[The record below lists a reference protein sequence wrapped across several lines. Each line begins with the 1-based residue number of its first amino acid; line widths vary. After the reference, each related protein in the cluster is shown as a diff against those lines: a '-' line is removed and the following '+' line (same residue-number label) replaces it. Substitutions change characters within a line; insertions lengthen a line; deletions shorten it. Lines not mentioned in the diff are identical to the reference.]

1 MRISTERGRF
11 RSLGGTHG
19 EKSERLN
26 ATQNG
31 LTDVPRLLFA
41 SSLLSGFAQF
51 FLYAQYDDFSI
62 YAEEESND
70 PAENTL
76 PQNISYELII
86 GNETYTLDNLATY
99 NVSVELQL
107 PDTRSLR
114 HLFMLNTAFIDAVW
128 QPFETIED
136 FLFELL
142 TLQVDDHLDY
152 VSNNW
157 QKVAK
162 FETGYLICL
171 AFGLLF
177 VISMPIVGLI
187 FCSCRLCNNC
197 GGRRYQDIKD
207 AKSGWRIFHFL
218 ALMLTNSILII
229 PMVFIFLTN
238 DWIGTVL
245 QEAGPA
251 VLANIDHI
259 YGYTGSIKTQ
269 MDDIYNNYKFVENLT
284 TLQLENIGS
293 VLGDPIQTELRASFN
308 PLFGE
313 LGEFQIVLDGVTS
326 TLSSVDQNLA
336 RISNGVKTFEG
347 TLETIKTS
355 IEADLA
361 FDNCD
366 KNAACSMLKGFTAKL
381 QLGGD
386 FQSLDDMS
394 LEIKELQDAL
404 ARYNLTNVI
413 ILGENAINDIPNTI
427 DRYTSSMI
435 NDIIGPGGIFESVD
449 QDVQRVIDQVD
460 DYLDVNNTIDLQE
473 HRQTVQ
479 DIANE
484 IPEAEKYRN
493 IIGLTIGSMVA
504 LVVGANSL
512 GIMLGFCGY
521 KREATPTNRSS
532 ASNLGGIFLMMSV
545 SFSFIFGWLLMMLSI
560 IAFTVGGHGEKYFC
574 QTMQEDSQGNFTGL
588 EFLHDLGASMGYN
601 YPLDLVRPVNF
612 TFENSTENGFMSPTE
627 YFSMCKNNTGLY
639 KLLELDQMFDLDE
652 LFNLTKYNQLVDEQ
666 FDQIGAVLNGTL
678 DGFLSEDDIANIEV
692 LKNGSWRHI
701 DYATYLKEVNKG
713 LTSIDLESFAGML
726 NETSVDIENN
736 PSPMTNIEKATT
748 VAKLQ
753 KHSYDVLNLYQTQIE
768 PLESA
773 LADLENDLDNL
784 KDTAETVDS
793 SLDALIEEAR
803 IVNETLITVT
813 PESLNQIA
821 RRYSSDIAGRI
832 QTFSSW
838 LKVQVEEN
846 VGACQPIY
854 GIYTN
859 VMNIACS
866 YFVDSLNAFWFSLA
880 WATVFLI
887 PSMIF
892 GAKLHK
898 WFRRMK
904 QEEYFDEVA
913 LGMNRS
919 GQFYNEGFDSE
930 SDYSYSD

>member
-1 MRISTERGRF
+1 MFT
-11 RSLGGTHG
+11 
-19 EKSERLN
+19 
-26 ATQNG
+26 
-31 LTDVPRLLFA
+31 RLLFV
-41 SSLLSGFAQF
+41 SSLLSGFA
-51 FLYAQYDDFSI
+51 LYAQYDDFSI
-62 YAEEESND
+62 YTEEESND
-70 PAENTL
+70 PADNNL
-76 PQNISYELII
+76 PQNISYELVV
-86 GNETYTLDNLATY
+86 GNETYTLENLPTY
-99 NVSVELQL
+99 NVSIELQL

-128 QPFETIED
+128 QPFATIED

-157 QKVAK
+157 QQVAK

-171 AFGLLF
+171 AFGFLF
-177 VISMPIVGLI
+177 VILMPIIGLI
-187 FCSCRLCNNC
+187 FCSCRLCSNC

-218 ALMLTNSILII
+218 ALMLTNSVLII

-269 MDDIYNNYKFVENLT
+269 MDDIYENYKFVENLT
-284 TLQLENIGS
+284 TLQLENIGT
-293 VLGDPIQTELRASFN
+293 VLGDPIQTELRASFD
-308 PLFGE
+308 PLFSE
-313 LGEFQIVLDGVTS
+313 LDDFQTVLDGVTT
-326 TLSSVDQNLA
+326 TLSSVDKNLA
-336 RISNGVKTFEG
+336 TISSSVQNFEG
-347 TLETIKTS
+347 TLETIKAS

-361 FDNCD
+361 FENCD

-381 QLGGD
+381 QLGGN
-386 FQSLDDMS
+386 FQSVSFWTEIYPELGQVADFFKYIYYPFLETLDNMS
-394 LEIKELQDAL
+394 QEIRDLQNTL
-404 ARYNLTNVI
+404 AKYNLTNVI
-413 ILGENAINDIPNTI
+413 ILGENAIDSIPTTI
-427 DRYTSSMI
+427 DEYSSSMI
-435 NDIIGPGGIFESVD
+435 NDLIGPGGILERID
-449 QDVQRVIDQVD
+449 QDVLSVIDQVD

-473 HRQTVQ
+473 HRQTVE
-479 DIANE
+479 DISNG
-484 IPEAEKYRN
+484 IPEIEKYRN

-504 LVVGANSL
+504 LVVGTNSL

-545 SFSFIFGWLLMMLSI
+545 SFSFIFGWLLMILSM

-574 QTMQEDSQGNFTGL
+574 QTMQEDMTGNFTGL
-588 EFLHDLGASMGYN
+588 EFYSKYLLNLISNTTTNSSSTFDLQSS
-601 YPLDLVRPVNF
+601 LL
-612 TFENSTENGFMSPTE
+612 
-627 YFSMCKNNTGLY
+627 MCKNNTGLY
-639 KLLELDQMFDLDE
+639 KLLELEQMFNLDE
-652 LFNLTKYNQLVDEQ
+652 LFNLTKYNELVDEQ

-678 DGFLSEDDIANIEV
+678 NGFLNEDDIDNIEI
-692 LKNGSWRHI
+692 LKNGSWKYI
-701 DYATYLKEVNKG
+701 DYSTYLREVNKG

-736 PSPMTNIEKATT
+736 PSPMTNIEKVST

-773 LADLENDLDNL
+773 LVDLEIDLDNL
-784 KDTAETVDS
+784 KDTAETIDS
-793 SLDALIEEAR
+793 SLDSLIEEAR

-813 PESLNQIA
+813 PESLTQIA
-821 RRYSSDIAGRI
+821 TLYSNDIAGRI

-880 WATVFLI
+880 WATVFFI

-913 LGMNRS
+913 LGVNRS
-919 GQFYNEGFDSE
+919 GQFYNEYGSRRTH
-930 SDYSYSD
+930 SYHNPPPYNPHFIKSSPS

>member
-1 MRISTERGRF
+1 MF
-11 RSLGGTHG
+11 
-19 EKSERLN
+19 
-26 ATQNG
+26 A
-31 LTDVPRLLFA
+31 RLLFV
-41 SSLLSGFAQF
+41 SSLLSGCA
-51 FLYAQYDDFSI
+51 LYAQYDDFSI
-62 YAEEESND
+62 YTEEESND
-70 PAENTL
+70 PAENNL
-76 PQNISYELII
+76 PQNISYELVV
-86 GNETYTLDNLATY
+86 GNETYTLENLPTY
-99 NVSVELQL
+99 NVSIELKL

-128 QPFETIED
+128 QPFATIED

-157 QKVAK
+157 QQVAK
-162 FETGYLICL
+162 FETGYLVCL
-171 AFGLLF
+171 AFGFLF

-187 FCSCRLCNNC
+187 FCSCRLCSNC

-218 ALMLTNSILII
+218 ALMLTNSVLII

-259 YGYTGSIKTQ
+259 YGYTGSIKNQ
-269 MDDIYNNYKFVENLT
+269 MDDIYGNYKFVENLT

-293 VLGDPIQTELRASFN
+293 VLGDPIQTELRASFD

-313 LGEFQIVLDGVTS
+313 LGEFQTVLDGVTT
-326 TLSSVDQNLA
+326 TLNSVDKNLAKISSSVQN
-336 RISNGVKTFEG
+336 FEG
-347 TLETIKTS
+347 TLETIKAN
-355 IEADLA
+355 IEVDLA
-361 FDNCD
+361 FENCD

-381 QLGGD
+381 QLGGN
-386 FQSLDDMS
+386 FQSVSFWTEIYPELGQVADFFKYIYYPFLETLDNMS
-394 LEIKELQDAL
+394 QEIKDLQDTL
-404 ARYNLTNVI
+404 AKYNLTNVI
-413 ILGENAINDIPNTI
+413 ILGEDAIDNIPTTI
-427 DRYTSSMI
+427 DEYSNSMI
-435 NDIIGPGGIFESVD
+435 NDLIGPNGILERID
-449 QDVQRVIDQVD
+449 QDVLSVIDQVA

-473 HRQTVQ
+473 HRKTVE
-479 DIANE
+479 DISNS
-484 IPEAEKYRN
+484 IPEIEKYRN
-493 IIGLTIGSMVA
+493 TIGLTIGSMVA
-504 LVVGANSL
+504 LVVGTNSL

-545 SFSFIFGWLLMMLSI
+545 SFSFIFGWLLMILSM
-560 IAFTVGGHGEKYFC
+560 IAFSVGGHGEKYFC
-574 QTMQEDSQGNFTGL
+574 QTMQEDTTGNFTGL
-588 EFLHDLGASMGYN
+588 EFYSQYLLKLISTNSSSTFDLPSS
-601 YPLDLVRPVNF
+601 LL
-612 TFENSTENGFMSPTE
+612 
-627 YFSMCKNNTGLY
+627 MCKNNTGLY
-639 KLLELDQMFDLDE
+639 KLLELEQMFNLDE
-652 LFNLTKYNQLVDEQ
+652 LFNLTKYNELVDEQ

-678 DGFLSEDDIANIEV
+678 NGFLNEDDIGNIEI
-692 LKNGSWRHI
+692 LKNGSWKYI
-701 DYATYLKEVNKG
+701 DYATYLREVNKG

-736 PSPMTNIEKATT
+736 PSPMTNIEKVST

-773 LADLENDLDNL
+773 LVDLEIDLDNL
-784 KDTAETVDS
+784 KDTAETIDS
-793 SLDALIEEAR
+793 ALDSLVEEAR

-813 PESLNQIA
+813 PESLTQIA
-821 RRYSSDIAGRI
+821 KQYSNDIAERI

-880 WATVFLI
+880 WATVFFI

-919 GQFYNEGFDSE
+919 GQFYNEYGSRRTH
-930 SDYSYSD
+930 SYHNPPPYNPHFIKSSPS